1 MNIVELKD
9 IYKIYGEKTENQVV
23 ALNGINLD
31 IEKGK
36 FYAIVGTSGSGK
48 STLLHILGGL
58 DCASKGIVQYN
69 NEYGTVNLTE
79 LNKNELTLF
88 RRKHIGFIFQNYNLI
103 PILTAYENIIFSL
116 QLDGR
121 EIDVK
126 FTEQVMEK
134 LNIKEKRDFY
144 PNQLS
149 GGQQQRIA
157 IARAVVMQPA
167 LILADEPTGNL
178 DCDNS
183 NQVIKMLRETV
194 NEFKQTVIMVTH
206 DEQQVSKCDAIIHI
220 EDGIIQETRL
230 NEI

>member
-1 MNIVELKD
+1 MEIMNIVELRNVS
-9 IYKIYGEKTENQVV
+9 KIYGKGKENQVM

-31 IEKGK
+31 IEQGK

-58 DCASKGIVQYN
+58 DSASEGVVRYQDAH
-69 NEYGTVNLTE
+69 GSVDLTT
-79 LNKNELTLF
+79 LDKNELTLF

-103 PILTAYENIIFSL
+103 PMLTAYENIIFSL

-121 EIDVK
+121 EVNQEFAAK
-126 FTEQVMEK
+126 VMEK
-134 LNIKEKRDFY
+134 LNITERKDFY

-167 LILADEPTGNL
+167 LILADEPTG
-178 DCDNS
+178 
-183 NQVIKMLRETV
+183 
-194 NEFKQTVIMVTH
+194 
-206 DEQQVSKCDAIIHI
+206 
-220 EDGIIQETRL
+220 
-230 NEI
+230 